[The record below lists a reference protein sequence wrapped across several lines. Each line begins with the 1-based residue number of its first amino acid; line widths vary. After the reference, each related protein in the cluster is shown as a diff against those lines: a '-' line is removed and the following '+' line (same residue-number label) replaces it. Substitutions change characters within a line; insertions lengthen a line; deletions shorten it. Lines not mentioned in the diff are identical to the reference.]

1 VGLGRRLFLQLAGL
15 AAAGFVAARAQGGA
29 RVQPHDQTEREHAA
43 SSDVVT
49 LFLCGDVMTGRGI
62 DQVLPHPS
70 DPRLYEPHVTSA
82 LRYVELAERA
92 YGPIPKP
99 VDFAYVWADALVE
112 LERVRPAAR
121 IVNLETSVTK
131 SDDYLAKGINYRM
144 SPENV
149 GCITAAGI
157 DCCALANNHVLDWG
171 YAGLGETLEV
181 LQEAGV
187 QTAGAGRDIR
197 EAEAPAVLDGLGQ
210 GRVIVFAFG
219 SVTSG
224 IPRGWAAA
232 ENRPGVNLLGDLS
245 ERTVRRIAGKVR
257 EVKRPHD
264 IVVAS
269 IHWGANWGY
278 EVPRRHAAFAHRLI
292 DAAGVDVVHGHSS
305 HHAKAIEVYRGKPIL
320 YGCGDFLNDYEG
332 IAGHEAYRDDL
343 ALMYFVS
350 IARPEGRLVGLDMT
364 PLRIR
369 NFRLN
374 RASRDDARW
383 LRDTLT
389 REGRRFGTRAEL
401 KDDNTLALGWG

>member
-1 VGLGRRLFLQLAGL
+1 MEPQ
-15 AAAGFVAARAQGGA
+15 
-29 RVQPHDQTEREHAA
+29 DQTNRERSA

-49 LFLCGDVMTGRGI
+49 LFLCGDVMTGRGV

-70 DPRLYEPHVTSA
+70 DPRLYEPYMTSA
-82 LRYVELAERA
+82 LAYVELAERA
-92 YGPIPKP
+92 NGPIPRP
-99 VDFAYVWADALVE
+99 VDFAYVWGDALAE
-112 LERVRPAAR
+112 LERKRPAAR
-121 IVNLETSVTK
+121 IINLETSVTK
-131 SDDYLAKGINYRM
+131 SDDYQAKGINYRM

-149 GCITAAGI
+149 GCIAAAGI

-187 QTAGAGRDIR
+187 KTAGAGRDIR
-197 EAEAPAVLDGLGQ
+197 EAEAPAMLDVLGP

-224 IPRGWAAA
+224 IPRSWAAA
-232 ENRPGVNLLGDLS
+232 ENRPGVNLLDDLS
-245 ERTVRRIAGKVR
+245 ERTVRRIADKVR
-257 EVKRPHD
+257 EVKRPDD

-278 EVPRRHAAFAHRLI
+278 QVPRRHTAFAHRLI

-320 YGCGDFLNDYEG
+320 YSCGDFLNDYEG
-332 IAGHEAYRDDL
+332 IGGYESFRNDL
-343 ALMYFVS
+343 VLTYFLS
-350 IARPEGRLVGLDMT
+350 IARSEGRLVGLDMT

-383 LRDTLT
+383 LGDTLT
-389 REGRRFGTRAEL
+389 REGRRFGTRADL